1 MYDVENCSANLKGEG
16 GGGGRGSN
24 LRCRIERKSIKGGE
38 GENQII
44 RLVHS
49 TLTSFGRIITPLAR
63 KFTSRLDS
71 TFNGEEKRVI
81 PSPYSFKE
89 LRGDPR
95 PVKSI

>member
-1 MYDVENCSANLKGEG
+1 MNL
-16 GGGGRGSN
+16 RGSA
-24 LRCRIERKSIKGGE
+24 RRRIERKSIKGGKGERERRDE

-71 TFNGEEKRVI
+71 TFNGK
-81 PSPYSFKE
+81 KE
-89 LRGDPR
+89 SGPPLF
-95 PVKSI
+95 